1 MTEIRDFKVFSDLG
15 PKDSALLDN
24 LVRRIRYG
32 QGEIIFQEGAPA
44 FGFYLIFDG
53 RVKLVKRTL
62 GGKKQILKLVGPGE
76 TIGETTLFDKG
87 VHIAYAKT
95 LTKGEVGFIER
106 GDFFAFLERHPGVV
120 FRMFEKLS
128 EELKAFQCK
137 LAERSYNGSKERLA
151 RIILKLGESGV
162 ELSRTELAE
171 MAGVS
176 SKTAIRTLGELEDRG
191 VIAVNDRAITV
202 LDPESLQKMAE
213 PFPFALNDSLII

>member
-1 MTEIRDFKVFSDLG
+1 MVALHDFKVFSDLT
-15 PKDSALLDN
+15 PKDLTALES
-24 LVRRIRYG
+24 LVRRIKYG

-44 FGFYLIFDG
+44 FGFYLVFEG
-53 RVKLVKRTL
+53 RAKLVKRTL
-62 GGKKQILKLVGPGE
+62 GGKKQILKLIGPGE
-76 TIGETTLFDKG
+76 ILGETTLFDKG

-95 LTKGEVGFIER
+95 LTKSEVGFLER
-106 GDFFAFLERHPGVV
+106 GDFFAFIERHPPVV

-151 RIILKLGESGV
+151 RIILKLGESGI

-191 VIAVNDRAITV
+191 VIAVDDRAISV
-202 LDPESLQKMAE
+202 IDPESLQKMAE
-213 PFPFALNDSLII
+213 PFPFVLNDSLII

>member
-1 MTEIRDFKVFSDLG
+1 MAELQDFKIFSDLS
-15 PKDSALLDN
+15 PKDLAALEG
-24 LVRRIRYG
+24 LVRRIKYG

-44 FGFYLIFDG
+44 FGFYLIYEG
-53 RVKLVKRTL
+53 RAKLVKRTL
-62 GGKKQILKLVGPGE
+62 GGKKQILKLVGPAE
-76 TIGETTLFDKG
+76 IIGETTLFDKG

-95 LTKGEVGFIER
+95 LTKSEVGFLER
-106 GDFFAFLERHPGVV
+106 GDFFAYLERHPPVV
-120 FRMFEKLS
+120 FRLFERLS

-151 RIILKLGESGV
+151 RIILKLGESGI

-191 VIAVNDRAITV
+191 VISVNDRAISV
-202 LDPESLQKMAE
+202 IDPESLQKMAE
-213 PFPFALNDSLII
+213 PFPFVLNDNLVI

>member
-1 MTEIRDFKVFSDLG
+1 MTELRDFKIFSDLA
-15 PKDSALLDN
+15 PKDLSTLEGLI
-24 LVRRIRYG
+24 RRIKYG

-44 FGFYLIFDG
+44 FGFYLIFEG

-95 LTKGEVGFIER
+95 LVPSEVGFVER
-106 GDFFAFLERHPGVV
+106 GDFFGFLERHPSVV

-213 PFPFALNDSLII
+213 PFPFTLDENLII

>member
-15 PKDSALLDN
+15 PKDSAVLDN

-106 GDFFAFLERHPGVV
+106 GDFFGFLERHPGVI

-202 LDPESLQKMAE
+202 LDPDSLQKMAE
-213 PFPFALNDSLII
+213 PFPFVLNDSLII

>member
-1 MTEIRDFKVFSDLG
+1 MLQLRDFKTFSDLG
-15 PKDSALLDN
+15 PKDLTALES
-24 LVRRIRYG
+24 LVRHIKYG
-32 QGEIIFQEGAPA
+32 QGEIVFQEGAPA
-44 FGFYLIFDG
+44 FGFYLIYEG

-62 GGKKQILKLVGPGE
+62 GGKKQILKLAGPGE

-95 LTKGEVGFIER
+95 LTRSEVGFLER
-106 GDFFAFLERHPGVV
+106 GDFFAFLERHPTVI
-120 FRMFEKLS
+120 FRLFEKLS

-151 RIILKLGESGV
+151 RIILKLGESGI

-191 VIAVNDRAITV
+191 VISVNDRAISV
-202 LDPESLQKMAE
+202 IDSESLQKMAE
-213 PFPFALNDSLII
+213 PFPFVLSDSLII

>member
-1 MTEIRDFKVFSDLG
+1 MTEIRDFKIFSDIG
-15 PKDSALLDN
+15 PKDAALLDN
-24 LVRRIRYG
+24 LIRRIRYG

-44 FGFYLIFDG
+44 FGFYLVFEG
-53 RVKLVKRTL
+53 RIKLVKRTL
-62 GGKKQILKLVGPGE
+62 GGKKQILKLVGPEE

-95 LTKGEVGFIER
+95 LTRSEVGFIER
-106 GDFFAFLERHPGVV
+106 GDFFEFLERHPASV

-202 LDPESLQKMAE
+202 LDPESLHKMAE

>member
-1 MTEIRDFKVFSDLG
+1 MVALHDFKIFSDLS
-15 PKDSALLDN
+15 PKDLTALESLI
-24 LVRRIRYG
+24 RRIKYG
-32 QGEIIFQEGAPA
+32 QGEIIFQEAAPA
-44 FGFYLIFDG
+44 FGFYLVFEG
-53 RVKLVKRTL
+53 RAKLVKRTL
-62 GGKKQILKLVGPGE
+62 GGKKQILKLIGPGE
-76 TIGETTLFDKG
+76 ILGETTLFDKG

-95 LTKGEVGFIER
+95 LTKSEVGFLER
-106 GDFFAFLERHPGVV
+106 GDFFAFIERHPPVV

-151 RIILKLGESGV
+151 RIILKLGESGI

-191 VIAVNDRAITV
+191 VIAVDDRAISV
-202 LDPESLQKMAE
+202 IDPESLQKMAE
-213 PFPFALNDSLII
+213 PFPFMLNDSLII

>member
-15 PKDSALLDN
+15 PKDAAVLDN

-32 QGEIIFQEGAPA
+32 SGEIIFQEGAPA
-44 FGFYLIFDG
+44 FGFYLVFEG
-53 RVKLVKRTL
+53 RIKLVKRTL
-62 GGKKQILKLVGPGE
+62 GGKKQILKLVGPNE

-95 LTKGEVGFIER
+95 LTKSEVGFIER
-106 GDFFAFLERHPGVV
+106 GDFFGFLERHPTVV
-120 FRMFEKLS
+120 FRIFEKLS

-202 LDPESLQKMAE
+202 LDPDSLQKMAE
-213 PFPFALNDSLII
+213 PFPFALTDNLII

>member
-1 MTEIRDFKVFSDLG
+1 MTQLRDFKIFADLG
-15 PKDSALLDN
+15 PKDLAVLEN
-24 LVRRIRYG
+24 MVRRIKYG
-32 QGEIIFQEGAPA
+32 QGEIIYQEGAPA
-44 FGFYLIFDG
+44 FGFYLVFSG
-53 RVKLVKRTL
+53 RVKVVKRTL
-62 GGKKQILKLVGPGE
+62 GGKKQILKIVGPSE
-76 TIGETTLFDKG
+76 TLGETTLFDKG

-95 LTKGEVGFIER
+95 LTPAEVGFLER
-106 GDFFAFLERHPGVV
+106 GDFFGFLERHPSVV

-151 RIILKLGESGV
+151 RIILKLGESGI

-191 VIAVNDRAITV
+191 VISVNDRAITV
-202 LDPESLQKMAE
+202 LDPDSLQKMAE
-213 PFPFALNDSLII
+213 PFPFSLDESLII

>member
-15 PKDSALLDN
+15 PKDAAVLDN

-44 FGFYLIFDG
+44 FGFYLVFEG
-53 RVKLVKRTL
+53 RIKLVKRTL
-62 GGKKQILKLVGPGE
+62 GGKKQILKLVGPHE
-76 TIGETTLFDKG
+76 TVGETTLFDKG

-95 LTKGEVGFIER
+95 LTKSEVGFIER
-106 GDFFAFLERHPGVV
+106 GDFFGFLERHPTVV
-120 FRMFEKLS
+120 FRIFEKLS

-202 LDPESLQKMAE
+202 LDPDSLQQMAE
-213 PFPFALNDSLII
+213 PFPFALPDNLII

>member
-1 MTEIRDFKVFSDLG
+1 MVELRDFKIFSDLG
-15 PKDSALLDN
+15 PKDLATLEGM
-24 LVRRIRYG
+24 VRRIKFG
-32 QGEIIFQEGAPA
+32 QGEIIFPEGAPA
-44 FGFYLIFDG
+44 FGFYLIFEG

-62 GGKKQILKLVGPGE
+62 GGKKQILKIVGPGE
-76 TIGETTLFDKG
+76 IIGETTLFDKG

-95 LTKGEVGFIER
+95 LTKSEVGFLER
-106 GDFFAFLERHPGVV
+106 GDFFGFLERHPPVI

-151 RIILKLGESGV
+151 RIILKLGETGI

-191 VIAVNDRAITV
+191 VIQVNDRAISV
-202 LDPESLQKMAE
+202 LDPESLQRMAE
-213 PFPFALNDSLII
+213 PFPFALRNNLII

>member
-1 MTEIRDFKVFSDLG
+1 MAELRDFKIFSDLG
-15 PKDSALLDN
+15 PKDLKALEALI
-24 LVRRIRYG
+24 RRIKYG
-32 QGEIIFQEGAPA
+32 AGEIIYQEGAPA
-44 FGFYLIFDG
+44 FGFYLIFEG
-53 RVKLVKRTL
+53 RVKIVKRTL
-62 GGKKQILKLVGPGE
+62 GGKKQILKIVGPGE

-95 LTKGEVGFIER
+95 LEPTEVGFLER
-106 GDFFAFLERHPGVV
+106 GDFFEFLIKHPSVT

-137 LAERSYNGSKERLA
+137 LAERSYSGSKERLA
-151 RIILKLGESGV
+151 RIILELGESGI

-191 VIAVNDRAITV
+191 VIAVHDRKIVV

-213 PFPFALNDSLII
+213 PFPFKLNHNLII

>member
-1 MTEIRDFKVFSDLG
+1 MTELRDFKIFSDLG
-15 PKDSALLDN
+15 PRDLAALEGV
-24 LVRRIRYG
+24 VRRIKYG
-32 QGEIIFQEGAPA
+32 QGEIVFQEGAPA

-62 GGKKQILKLVGPGE
+62 GGKKQILKLAGPGE

-95 LTKGEVGFIER
+95 LTPSEVGFIER
-106 GDFFAFLERHPGVV
+106 GDFFGFLERHPPVV

>member
-1 MTEIRDFKVFSDLG
+1 MTEIRDFKIFSDLG
-15 PKDSALLDN
+15 PKDAALLDN
-24 LVRRIRYG
+24 FVRRIRYG

-44 FGFYLIFDG
+44 FGFYLVFEG

-62 GGKKQILKLVGPGE
+62 GGKKQILKLVGPQE

-95 LTKGEVGFIER
+95 LTRSEVGFIER
-106 GDFFAFLERHPGVV
+106 GDFFEFLERHPTCV

-213 PFPFALNDSLII
+213 PFPFVLNDSLII

>member
-1 MTEIRDFKVFSDLG
+1 MTELREFKIFSDMG
-15 PKDSALLDN
+15 PKDLSGLEA
-24 LVRRIRYG
+24 LVRRIKYG
-32 QGEIIFQEGAPA
+32 SGEIVFQEGAPA
-44 FGFYLIFDG
+44 FGFYLVFKG
-53 RVKLVKRTL
+53 RIKLVKRTL

-95 LTKGEVGFIER
+95 LTQAEVGFVER
-106 GDFFAFLERHPGVV
+106 GDFFGYIERHPPVT

-151 RIILKLGESGV
+151 RIILKLGESEI

-176 SKTAIRTLGELEDRG
+176 SKTAIRTLGELEDRS

-202 LDPESLQKMAE
+202 LDGESLQRMAE
-213 PFPFALNDSLII
+213 PFPFSLNDNLII